1 MKPTQHKPRAGAR
14 ERPHQPTRSPTV
26 ARRGSKALRAEA
38 EETLAAIRSGQVDAL
53 VIESDKAHSLYALK
67 AFDEIERTEAALQLS
82 SAEIARSEQRAR
94 ALMEERERL
103 FQDMHDGCIQSIYAV
118 GLNLE
123 TSLRLVETN
132 PKKVSQVIAES
143 SATLN
148 LVIQE
153 LRAFITGRK
162 PGIEAGETLRS
173 EIERVASAAKNHGLD
188 ILVSIED
195 KAMRSLS
202 ADQALH
208 MLQISRESISNA
220 VRHAKAKH
228 GRVSLQRVK
237 TGVRLEI
244 RDDGVGFDPAA
255 VAATG
260 LGLHHIDARARKMG
274 GKARVHSRPGKGTKV
289 VIDLSIGDSGG
300 ALGTI

>member
-1 MKPTQHKPRAGAR
+1 MRG
-14 ERPHQPTRSPTV
+14 RPPQPAKASTS
-26 ARRGSKALRAEA
+26 ALRGSDASRDEA
-38 EETLAAIRSGQVDAL
+38 EETLAAIRAGQVDAL

-67 AFDEIERTEAALQLS
+67 TFDEIERTETALQLS
-82 SAEIARSEQRAR
+82 SAEIARSEQRAH

-148 LVIQE
+148 LVIHE
-153 LRAFITGRK
+153 LRAFINGRT
-162 PGIEAGETLRS
+162 PGIESRETLRT
-173 EIERVASAAKNHGLD
+173 EIERVANAAKNHGLD
-188 ILVSIED
+188 VAVSIED
-195 KAMRSLS
+195 DAMRSLS

-220 VRHAKAKH
+220 VRHAKAQR
-228 GRVSLQRVK
+228 GRVSLRLVK
-237 TGVRLEI
+237 AGVRLEI
-244 RDDGVGFDPAA
+244 RDDGIGFDPGA
-255 VAATG
+255 VSGTG

-274 GKARVHSRPGKGTKV
+274 GKAHVHSRPGKGTKV
-289 VIDLSIGDSGG
+289 VVDLSIGDSGG

>member
-1 MKPTQHKPRAGAR
+1 MKPAQNKPRAGTR
-14 ERPHQPTRSPTV
+14 KRSPQP
-26 ARRGSKALRAEA
+26 ARSSTATLRRSKAFRDEA
-38 EETLAAIRSGQVDAL
+38 EETLAAIRAGQVDAL

-67 AFDEIERTEAALQLS
+67 AFDEIERTETALQLS
-82 SAEIARSEQRAR
+82 SAEIARSEQRAH

-162 PGIEAGETLRS
+162 PGIESGETLRT
-173 EIERVASAAKNHGLD
+173 EIERVASDAKNHGLD
-188 ILVSIED
+188 VAVSIED
-195 KAMRSLS
+195 EAMRSLS

-220 VRHAKAKH
+220 VRHAKARH
-228 GRVSLQRVK
+228 GRVSLQLVK

-244 RDDGVGFDPAA
+244 RDDGIGFEPG
-255 VAATG
+255 AATGAG

-274 GKARVHSRPGKGTKV
+274 GKAHVRSRPGKGTKV
-289 VIDLSIGDSGG
+289 VVDLSIGDSGG
-300 ALGTI
+300 TLGTI